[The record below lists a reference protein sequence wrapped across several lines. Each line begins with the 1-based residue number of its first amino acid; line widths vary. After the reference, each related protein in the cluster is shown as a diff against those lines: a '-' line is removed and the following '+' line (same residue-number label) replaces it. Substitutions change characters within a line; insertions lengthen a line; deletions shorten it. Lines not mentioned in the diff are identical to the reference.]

1 MYKLKYIFSVIIAL
15 LFGINMMFYG
25 GLLCYRSIMPHKT
38 VFMYER
44 LLGRD
49 DLQLDYRPVPYDKIS
64 IHLKK
69 AMIAAEDS
77 QFSTHK
83 GFDWQGI
90 QLALQKNLKSGR
102 IKAGGSTISQQT
114 AKNLFLI
121 PSRTFIRKGEEAW
134 LTALMEAT
142 INKDRILSL
151 YLNIIEW
158 GDGIYGAEA
167 AAQNYYKKNASS
179 LNANESSFLASMA
192 TNPVYYQN
200 HLNNRKLHNKSNI
213 IKKRMKHSNLPTN

>member
-1 MYKLKYIFSVIIAL
+1 MYKLKYIFSMIIAL

-25 GLLCYRSIMPHKT
+25 GILCYRTVFPHKT
-38 VFMYER
+38 IFMYER

-49 DLQLDYRPVPYDKIS
+49 DIQLDYRPVAYDDIS

-77 QFSTHK
+77 QFSIHK

-90 QLALQKNLKSGR
+90 QSAWKKNLKSGK

-121 PSRTFIRKGEEAW
+121 PSRTFIRKAEEAW

-142 INKDRILSL
+142 IDKDRILTL

-167 AAQNYYKKNASS
+167 AANNYYHKPASA
-179 LNANESSFLASMA
+179 LNTNESSFLASMA

-200 HLNNRKLHNKSNI
+200 HLNNKKLRNKSNV
-213 IKKRMKHSNLPTN
+213 IKKRMKYSNLPSD